1 MSHRS
6 PRTCTVDGCD
16 RPMRAYGLCQTH
28 RRQQIKGRPLTLIQ
42 TPGPGG
48 LPCSVDGCDTLAR
61 SLGMCHNHYET
72 ARRNGGTGRVVRP
85 CVFGGCIRPGLGRRQ
100 LCGSHQEQL
109 RRRGSMDLL
118 TPLLTLSP
126 RDPAAVCSFDGCGRP
141 RRARDLCGTHCNQLT
156 ARGDR
161 ALLTPIRELRP
172 GQVCSGPECDRPAS
186 AHGLCKAHRN
196 QRLKRAD
203 GALTVLGSRRPAK
216 ARAADPKPSK
226 PRNPKPAKA
235 PASRL
240 PAGWDKPAP
249 KPAAPKQG
257 GGTSESTLLYMTP
270 VTPPLPEQVEAVL
283 ALIADEPDADLLA
296 EMLGLAAA

>member
-1 MSHRS
+1 MST
-6 PRTCTVDGCD
+6 PRTCEFPECG

-28 RRQQIKGRPLTLIQ
+28 RKQQIKGRPLTLIQ

-161 ALLTPIRELRP
+161 ALLSPIRELRP

-216 ARAADPKPSK
+216 ARAADPKP
-226 PRNPKPAKA
+226 AKA

-240 PAGWDKPAP
+240 PAGWGRPTPKPTPP
-249 KPAAPKQG
+249 KPARGNTTIEDA
-257 GGTSESTLLYMTP
+257 LMAL
-270 VTPPLPEQVEAVL
+270 PLRPSPEQAAQCL
-283 ALIADEPDADLLA
+283 ANLRRWGALDLAD
-296 EMLGLAAA
+296 MLGLAAA

>member
-1 MSHRS
+1 MT
-6 PRTCTVDGCD
+6 PKICTVDGCD

-28 RRQQIKGRPLTLIQ
+28 RKQQINGRPLTLIQ

-61 SLGMCHNHYET
+61 PLGMCHNHYET
-72 ARRNGGTGRVVRP
+72 ARRNGNTGRVVRP
-85 CVFGGCIRPGLGRRQ
+85 CAFVGCIRPGLGRRQ

-141 RRARDLCGTHCNQLT
+141 RHGRDLCGTHSNQLT

-203 GALTVLGSRRPAK
+203 GALTVLGSRRPVK
-216 ARAADPKPSK
+216 VRAADPKPK
-226 PRNPKPAKA
+226 PVKVAKPGANLPDGWFA
-235 PASRL
+235 PARKS
-240 PAGWDKPAP
+240 
-249 KPAAPKQG
+249 
-257 GGTSESTLLYMTP
+257 
-270 VTPPLPEQVEAVL
+270 TPPPPVRGNTTIEDALMALPLKPSPEQAAQCL
-283 ALIADEPDADLLA
+283 ANLRRWGALDLA
-296 EMLGLAAA
+296 EMLGLEAA